1 MKKASILLLLI
12 LIYTQSY
19 SQVGVGTTDP
29 KATFQVI
36 GSPSSTGI
44 ADGIIAPRI
53 SRANLIAKTAY
64 SSNQIG
70 AIIYVTDLSGTVN
83 SVTQNITEIGYYN
96 FNGTSW
102 DSMNSNSSKFH
113 FGDTKQSF
121 QTTDHSGWIK
131 LDGRAKSTLTPI
143 QVTRAN
149 DLGIGT
155 NLPNAT
161 NAYLVQNGSAV
172 GSVTGSNTKTIAQS
186 NLPDVALSGTTSS
199 NGNHTHTI
207 KVNDNG
213 IITVAGGNVT
223 AMKEAQSNWT
233 SGAPANNA
241 NVINDAGLHTH
252 SITTNSINGGVTQTS
267 LDITP
272 KSLSVN
278 TFIYLG
284 N

>member
-1 MKKASILLLLI
+1 LI

-36 GSPSSTGI
+36 GSPSSTVV

-70 AIIYVTDLSGTVN
+70 AIIYVSDLSGTVN
-83 SVTQNITEIGYYN
+83 SATQNIIEIGYYN
-96 FNGTSW
+96 FNGTRW
-102 DSMNSNSSKFH
+102 ESMNSNSSKFH
-113 FGDTKQSF
+113 YGDIKQGF
-121 QTTDHSGWIK
+121 QATDHSGWIK
-131 LDGRAKSTLTPI
+131 LNGRAKTSLTAT
-143 QVTRAN
+143 QQTQATT
-149 DLGIGT
+149 LGIGI
-155 NLPNAT
+155 NLPDASNAF
-161 NAYLVQNGSAV
+161 LVQNGTTIGNVS
-172 GSVTGSNTKTIAQS
+172 SSNTKTIVQA
-186 NLPDVALSGTTSS
+186 NLPNITLGGTAYSAGS
-199 NGNHTHTI
+199 HTHTTN
-207 KVNDNG
+207 VNDNNAIFSNG
-213 IITVAGGNVT
+213 AT
-223 AMKEAQSNWT
+223 AMKEAQLNWT
-233 SGAPANNA
+233 SGASASNPTVMASSG
-241 NVINDAGLHTH
+241 DHTH

-272 KSLSVN
+272 RSLSVN